1 MRSLNVTRTRN
12 NMLEVTITSP
22 EQCFISS
29 KATHISLPGTEGD
42 FEIHPNHCAFI
53 SLLKIGEVT
62 VHLADAEPMVLFI
75 NGGIVEISQDASNKH
90 TAVSVLVDSAHH
102 ARLAEQE
109 KLEGEQ
115 RQARRDLQ
123 NTEKVNYHALLKQLS
138 QLSAELR
145 TIEKARR
152 YRKQH

>member
-1 MRSLNVTRTRN
+1 
-12 NMLEVTITSP
+12 MLEVNITSP
-22 EQCFISS
+22 EQCFVSS
-29 KATHISLPGTEGD
+29 QATHISLPGSEGD

-53 SLLKIGEVT
+53 SLLKTGEVT
-62 VHLADAEPMVLFI
+62 VHLVNTEPVVLCI
-75 NGGIVEISQDASNKH
+75 DGGLVEVSQDTKGH

-102 ARLAEQE
+102 ARLEEQE
-109 KLEGEQ
+109 KLETEQ
-115 RQARRDLQ
+115 RQVRRDLQ
-123 NTEKVNYHALLKQLS
+123 NTDKINYHALLKQLS